1 MVRDLDIVVFG
12 ATGDTGVVGCCYL
25 FFQGKK
31 LGITSWAPAA
41 RNVSKLQRDV
51 LDRFENVDP
60 SLDVLRP
67 GEPLSADASDYEA
80 LVNMCKR
87 TRCVLACAGPFSL
100 YGEGVVRAC
109 VEAGTNYVDVTG
121 EIDWVEKMQRKYSR
135 EAESKGISL
144 VSCAGYD
151 SIPPD
156 LTAYLAAKALEKDG
170 QRLQR
175 FEAFVGGGGGALPTG
190 TLNTVLEG
198 ISAGK
203 QRFLRTISCGA
214 CGRRRSASTRKKSTD
229 GTPLL
234 SAQEM
239 ERKLVPVT
247 EQSMLKKNLFWT
259 MCPGYSQL
267 AQQFCIPHFMAPINI
282 YNVHRTAVSE
292 GYGGL
297 EYRERMAG
305 LPRGTFSAR
314 GLVPVV
320 LSIVGTTWLALFAAL
335 PGFAAMARNLR
346 DRYNTPL
353 QQRVR
358 DLVFDGYSSTGKTY
372 VHGYGVSADGHRVNV
387 KMHSTYDPGL
397 GFTMLAACTVAAE
410 IVKRADTSSRAR
422 SGFHTAV
429 AAVGGDALADALR
442 VAGVSIDIGSLITS
456 KL

>member
-1 MVRDLDIVVFG
+1 MARDLDVVVFG

-41 RNVSKLQRDV
+41 RNIGKLQSDV
-51 LDRFENVDP
+51 LDRLENADP
-60 SLDVLRP
+60 NLDGLRP
-67 GEPLSADASDYEA
+67 AAPISADASDYEA
-80 LVNMCKR
+80 LVKMCKR
-87 TRCVLACAGPFSL
+87 TKCVLACAGPFSL

-121 EIDWVEKMQRKYSR
+121 EMDWVEKMQRKYSN
-135 EAESKGISL
+135 EAESKGISV

-156 LTAYLAAKALEKDG
+156 LTAYLAAKAFEKGG
-170 QRLQR
+170 QHLQR

-203 QRFLRTISCGA
+203 QHFLRSISCGV
-214 CGRRRSASTRKKSTD
+214 CCRRSASNGKKAPKN
-229 GTPLL
+229 TPLL
-234 SAQEM
+234 SAQET

-305 LPRGTFSAR
+305 LPRGTLSAW
-314 GLVPVV
+314 GLVPVFISV
-320 LSIVGTTWLALFAAL
+320 IATLLLGLFAAL

-358 DLVFDGYSSTGKTY
+358 DLVFNGYSSTGKTY
-372 VHGYGVSADGHRVNV
+372 VHGYGVSARGHRVNV
-387 KMHSTYDPGL
+387 KMHSKYDPGL

-410 IVKRADTSSRAR
+410 IVKRADTPSRAR

-429 AAVGGDALADALR
+429 TALGGDALADALR
-442 VAGVSIDIGSLITS
+442 GAGVSIDIGSLITS
-456 KL
+456 KR